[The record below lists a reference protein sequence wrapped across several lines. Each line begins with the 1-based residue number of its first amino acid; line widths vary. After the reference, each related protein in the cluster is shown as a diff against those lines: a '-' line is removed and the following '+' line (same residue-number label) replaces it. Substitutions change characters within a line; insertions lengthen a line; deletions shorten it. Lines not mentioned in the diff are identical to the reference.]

1 MARQQQGNKSRGLWL
16 DRYVLGASTF
26 LFPGQVGLWHAR
38 DTLASGT
45 EASPEEV
52 GLLFLKT
59 GEMLQRYLE
68 KHGAILTAAAAAE
81 SSSNGRS
88 TISEGGGARVGGPKV
103 LHWHEARS
111 PGVVHRSDG
120 STNQVAALRRSGGSG
135 QAQLDGAA
143 FFPDS
148 VDADRTQQRQTLG
161 PGFACCVV
169 LARGEGDEDE
179 AELLKSDENHGL
191 ESAAAV
197 HQGPLV
203 GRLIEFLSPS
213 FAFRFV
219 SALEFRENCRCGC
232 ALCGQQ
238 QTGSTKAQI
247 ASAHVTAS
255 HSSSTR
261 STEVPVLTSAT
272 GSLPLIAAT
281 IPLPLDR
288 GSGRPDLPRAS
299 CMHSTVFWTHFS
311 PSYVCVSRTEY
322 DFSVF
327 LLWPFQHHCLMWSEG
342 DPAPAID
349 IAPSLSLDD
358 LRAHLE
364 QSEGRSFAL
373 DKKMVKR
380 APDPSGDILARLER
394 TIEAQSRHITK
405 LEEQVN
411 LAQML
416 DGGSA

>member
-1 MARQQQGNKSRGLWL
+1 MPKTMARQQQGNKSRGLWL

-288 GSGRPDLPRAS
+288 GSGRPDLP
-299 CMHSTVFWTHFS
+299 
-311 PSYVCVSRTEY
+311 
-322 DFSVF
+322 
-327 LLWPFQHHCLMWSEG
+327 QG

-405 LEEQVN
+405 LEEQIRTTTAERDK
-411 LAQML
+411 LRADRAEMDSRL
-416 DGGSA
+416 SATTFLNETFLSGMMSGT